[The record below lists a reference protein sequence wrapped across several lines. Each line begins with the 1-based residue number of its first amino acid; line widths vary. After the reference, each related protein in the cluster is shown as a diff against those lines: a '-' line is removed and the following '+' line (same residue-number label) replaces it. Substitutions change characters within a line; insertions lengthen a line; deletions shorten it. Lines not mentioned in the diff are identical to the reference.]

1 MTQGSRLPIR
11 RLSWAFLLFL
21 AAGRVAGAQ
30 EVITITGIVT
40 THADGLPVPGAVV
53 SWKQK

>member
-11 RLSWAFLLFL
+11 RLSWAFVLFL
-21 AAGRVAGAQ
+21 AAGRVAAAQ